1 VHSPTRVQILCR
13 SRQGVVTEAWSD
25 DRGRS
30 WSPMKATTLPNPS
43 AGIDSVRLRDGR
55 FLLVSNPT
63 TSGRGKLEVTVSADG
78 VSWRPA
84 VVLEDAALGE
94 FSYPAMIQAR
104 DGLVHVTYT
113 WKRSR
118 IRHVV
123 IDPARIR

>member
-1 VHSPTRVQILCR
+1 VQILCR

-25 DRGRS
+25 DGGRS
-30 WSPMKATTLPNPS
+30 WGPMKATPLPNPS
-43 AGIDSVRLRDGR
+43 SGIDAVRLRDGR

-63 TSGRGKLEVTVSADG
+63 TSGRGKLEIAVSADG
-78 VSWRPA
+78 RAWRPG
-84 VVLEDAALGE
+84 VVLEDGAGE
-94 FSYPAMIQAR
+94 FSYPAMIQTR

-118 IRHVV
+118 IRHAV